1 MKRAALALA
10 ALFCSAAAA
19 RAADLDILVHS
30 AKGPVADA
38 VVTVDTTDKKPLPA
52 KFGQPLTVTQHNLQF
67 EPFVLLA
74 PVGAEVSFPNSD
86 SVRHH
91 VYSFSPTKIFELKL
105 YGREQARTVKFDKSG
120 SVALGCNI
128 HDQMVAF
135 IKVVDT
141 PYAVKTGPDGH
152 AIIHGLP
159 TGAVTVHVWHPF
171 MKTPGNE
178 QKLSLS
184 LPATGV
190 MTKDVTADLRTPA
203 MRMSGY

>member
-1 MKRAALALA
+1 MKRAAIAFA
-10 ALFCSAAAA
+10 ALLCSAAVT
-19 RAADLDILVHS
+19 RAADLNIIVHS

-38 VVTVDTTDKKPLPA
+38 VVTVDAADVKALPPR
-52 KFGQPLTVTQHNLQF
+52 FSQPLSVTQHNLQF

-74 PVGAEVSFPNSD
+74 PVGAEVSFPNQD
-86 SVRHH
+86 TVRHH

-105 YGREQARTVKFDKSG
+105 YGREQARTVKFDKAG

-141 PYAVKTGPDGH
+141 PFAVKTGPDGH
-152 AIIHGLP
+152 AVIHGLP
-159 TGAVTVHVWHPF
+159 AGAATVHVWHPY
-171 MKTPGNE
+171 MKAPGNE

-184 LPATGV
+184 LPATGAV
-190 MTKDVTADLRTPA
+190 TKDVTADLRTPT